1 MGTGKEIPGI
11 KKPEIIE
18 LPRVSDRMTFLYL
31 EHCQI
36 NRQDGAITV
45 KDQRGTA
52 FVPAAQFSVLL
63 LGPGTSITHKAI
75 ELIGD
80 TGVSLVWTGEKG
92 IRFYASGR
100 ALSSKTT
107 LLLQQAKLV
116 SNQRSHVNVARKMY
130 QMRFPNED
138 VSGLTIQQLR
148 GREGSRIRKVYKE
161 AAEKWNI
168 PWNRRE
174 YNPDSFEDGS
184 PVNQALSA
192 GHVCLYGLAHAVIV
206 AMGCSP
212 GLGFVHVG
220 HEKSFV
226 YDIADLYKA
235 ETTIPLA
242 FEVASQEDIEDIP
255 GAMRRK
261 TRNILYREHILERM
275 VKDICYLL
283 DNESLKAS
291 GSHTIEA
298 KLYLWDDLTGTAES
312 GVMYG

>member
-31 EHCQI
+31 EHCQL

-45 KDQRGTA
+45 KDQRGTT
-52 FVPAAQFSVLL
+52 FVPAAQFSVFL

-80 TGVSLVWTGEKG
+80 TGTTLIWTGEKG

-116 SNQRSHVNVARKMY
+116 SSQRSHVNVARKMY